1 MKYSIELLKADIR
14 DELEK
19 LSKLEKEFQA
29 VYERLHQ
36 DENQIPAYDRGAIG
50 YMLHCFYNGC
60 ENIFRSIARF
70 FENEVEPQ
78 TWHRNLLKRMKYEV
92 EGYRPHVID
101 DTLFKLLDDF
111 RGFRHK
117 FRHSYSYELDWEKE
131 RLVAAKLPDAS
142 KLLHRQINEFLK
154 AIDQIASD

>member
-29 VYERLHQ
+29 AYEMLDQ
-36 DENQIPAYDRGAIG
+36 DENQVPAYDRGAIG
-50 YMLHCFYNGC
+50 YMLHSFYNGC

-70 FENEVEPQ
+70 FENDVEPQ

-92 EGYRPHVID
+92 EGYRPRVID
-101 DTLFKLLDDF
+101 DNLFKLLDDF

-142 KLLHRQINEFLK
+142 KLFHRQINEFLK
-154 AIDQIASD
+154 AIDQIALD